1 MVKLS
6 ILSIA
11 SVAAFASLGV
21 ALNCQTQFDYC
32 SSALLTRGNYDIQ
45 IRNAVIEAQSSF
57 PGVTRD
63 NALFACLGGSNGEI
77 KVIEKC
83 GYQCKNGGDGHTDS
97 C

>member
-11 SVAAFASLGV
+11 SVAAFASLG
-21 ALNCQTQFDYC
+21 AAKNCQTKFDYC
-32 SSALLTRGNYDIQ
+32 SSALLSRGNYDTQ
-45 IRNAVIEAQSSF
+45 IRNAVADAQSAF

-77 KVIEKC
+77 KVIQKC

>member
-1 MVKLS
+1 MVNLS

-11 SVAAFASLGV
+11 SVAVFASLG
-21 ALNCQTQFDYC
+21 AAKNCQTQFNYC
-32 SSALLTRGNYDIQ
+32 SSALLSRGNYDTQ
-45 IRNAVIEAQSSF
+45 IRNAVAEAQGAF

-63 NALFACLGGSNGEI
+63 NALFDCLGGSNGEI